1 MKRKRILFCIEN
13 VRQGGISKA
22 LESLLPSIEQENIDA
37 RIFCVNQKDG
47 PYAKIFQKYFYKEQN
62 KFLYL
67 LSTYHSEHKGFGR
80 VGLICIKAICRLL
93 KIALK
98 IDLFNYTLKKE
109 LNNISKENFD
119 IVVAFSEGFITRAC
133 SLINAKNKIAWV
145 HLDYERYLAYS
156 NNIDEEETYK
166 NYDYIVI
173 PSQHCSKSFIKVF
186 PQYKNKVQV
195 IPNLVNEAKIK
206 EQSASDEDLDKRFSI
221 DSDFRIVSVGRIC
234 YEKRFFEIPA
244 IAKELK
250 EHYIPFKWYII
261 GNGSDNETAYLK
273 QQITLHQVEEQVI
286 LLGAKDNPYPYI
298 RNSHLLAVTSLT
310 ETFCYAIAEA
320 KTLNIPVIT
329 TNFGTAYEVVSPENG
344 IICDIKDFSKNIIKL
359 YSDIEYYKTIKASS
373 FFKKDNNNRL
383 CFFLK
388 EVLNKNNT
396 HKQQ

>member
-1 MKRKRILFCIEN
+1 MKRNRILFCIEN

-22 LESLLPSIEQENIDA
+22 LESLLPFIEQEHIDA

-47 PYAKIFQKYFYKEQN
+47 PYAETFKKYFYKKQN
-62 KFLYL
+62 KLLYL
-67 LSTYHSEHKGFGR
+67 LSTYHSEHKGLGR
-80 VGLICIKAICRLL
+80 IGLIFVKAIFKIL
-93 KIALK
+93 KK
-98 IDLFNYTLKKE
+98 VFRIDVFSNALKKE
-109 LNNISKENFD
+109 LNNISKKNFD
-119 IVVAFSEGFITRAC
+119 IVVAFSEGFITKAC
-133 SLINAKNKIAWV
+133 SQINAKKKIAWV

-156 NNIDEEETYK
+156 NNIDEEGVYK
-166 NYDYIVI
+166 RYDYIVI

-195 IPNLVNEAKIK
+195 IPNLVNKAKIK

-250 EHYIPFKWYII
+250 KQNIQFKWYII
-261 GNGSDNETAYLK
+261 GCGSVNETAYLK
-273 QQITLHQVEEQVI
+273 EQIVLNKVEEQVI

-298 RNSHLLAVTSLT
+298 RHSHILAVTSLT

-329 TNFGTAYEVVSPENG
+329 TNFGTAYEVVNQEDG
-344 IICDIKDFSKNIIKL
+344 IICDLKDFSKNIINL
-359 YSDIEYYKTIKASS
+359 YSDKEYYYQLRSKPNLKQ
-373 FFKKDNNNRL
+373 DCNNKL
-383 CFFLK
+383 CIFLK
-388 EVLNKNNT
+388 KILNI
-396 HKQQ
+396 HKQ

>member
-186 PQYKNKVQV
+186 PQYRNKVYV
-195 IPNLVNEAKIK
+195 IPNLVNESKIK
-206 EQSASDEDLDKRFSI
+206 ELSTSDKELDTRFSI
-221 DSDFRIVSVGRIC
+221 NCNFRIVSVGRIC
-234 YEKRFFEIPA
+234 YEKRFFEIPE

-250 EHYIPFKWYII
+250 EQNVPFKWYII
-261 GNGSDNETAYLK
+261 GSGSENETAYLK
-273 QQITLHQVEEQVI
+273 KQIALHKVEEQVI

-329 TNFGTAYEVVSPENG
+329 TNFGTAYEVVNPQHG
-344 IICDIKDFSKNIIKL
+344 IICDLKDFSKNIIKL
-359 YSDIEYYKTIKASS
+359 YSDKEYYNKLRTNSHLIQ
-373 FFKKDNNNRL
+373 DNNKL
-383 CFFLK
+383 CTFLK
-388 EVLNKNNT
+388 EVLNNKNI
-396 HKQQ
+396 HK

>member
-1 MKRKRILFCIEN
+1 MKTKKHKILFCIEN

-22 LESLLPSIEQENIDA
+22 LESLLPFIEQEHIDA

-47 PYAKIFQKYFYKEQN
+47 PYAETFKNYFYKKQN
-62 KFLYL
+62 KLLYL
-67 LSTYHSEHKGFGR
+67 LSTYHSEHKGLGR
-80 VGLICIKAICRLL
+80 IGLIFVKAIFKIL
-93 KIALK
+93 KK
-98 IDLFNYTLKKE
+98 VFRIDVFSNALKKE

-119 IVVAFSEGFITRAC
+119 IVVAFSEGFITRIC
-133 SLINAKNKIAWV
+133 SQINAKNKIAWV

-156 NNIDEEETYK
+156 NNIDEEGVYK
-166 NYDYIVI
+166 RYDYIVI

-234 YEKRFFEIPA
+234 YEKRFFEIPV
-244 IAKELK
+244 IAKALK
-250 EHYIPFKWYII
+250 EHNIPFKWYII
-261 GNGSDNETAYLK
+261 GNGSDNETAYLEK
-273 QQITLHQVEEQVI
+273 KIALHKVEEYVI

-298 RNSHLLAVTSLT
+298 SHSHVLAVTSLT

-329 TNFGTAYEVVSPENG
+329 TNFGTAYEVVAPQHS
-344 IICDIKDFSKNIIKL
+344 IICDLKDFSKNIIKL
-359 YSDIEYYKTIKASS
+359 YSDKEYYNKLRTNSHLIQ
-373 FFKKDNNNRL
+373 DNNKL
-383 CFFLK
+383 CTFLK
-388 EVLNKNNT
+388 EVLNNKNI
-396 HKQQ
+396 HK